1 MNSEHSLAIQC
12 GESDIALATRTCRTA
27 VQVAASATTDI
38 SIFQARIAEAEDCID
53 GLNAK
58 VATTEKLRNRYQI
71 DLEDLQVEYEKVTAQ
86 IAVAEKKLKTF
97 DKVSTARAHS
107 PPRAFNLIFSR

>member
-1 MNSEHSLAIQC
+1 M
-12 GESDIALATRTCRTA
+12 
-27 VQVAASATTDI
+27 
-38 SIFQARIAEAEDCID
+38 FQARIAEAEDCID

-71 DLEDLQVEYEKVTAQ
+71 DLEDLQVEFEKVTAQ

-97 DKVSTARAHS
+97 DKVRTGPERAQ
-107 PPRAFNLIFSR
+107 IGFSLDFDEIVRFYPIILYAIVRS

>member
-1 MNSEHSLAIQC
+1 MWRR
-12 GESDIALATRTCRTA
+12 GEDIALVTRTCRA
-27 VQVAASATTDI
+27 AQLAASVTTDN

-71 DLEDLQVEYEKVTAQ
+71 DLEDLQVEFEKVTAQ

-97 DKVSTARAHS
+97 DKVSIAPSGCR
-107 PPRAFNLIFSR
+107 RDQFDFSR